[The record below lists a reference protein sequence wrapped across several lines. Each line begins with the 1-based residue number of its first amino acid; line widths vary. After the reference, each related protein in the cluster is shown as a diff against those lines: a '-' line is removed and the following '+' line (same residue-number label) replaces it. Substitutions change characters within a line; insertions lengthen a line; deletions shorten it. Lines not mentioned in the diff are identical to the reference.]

1 MPDEEPAPSKLPSR
15 REWLRRLA
23 PILLVLAVLLVLRT
37 LRPTLP
43 RDQHL
48 AFDLGAAAPEVTRID
63 VTFDDPRRPG
73 EEPAVA
79 STWNFARGTAPRVVA
94 TTVRLHDGEWDLDIR
109 VERASDERT
118 TRIARRVTLEGG
130 ETVIHLEPAL
140 R

>member
-1 MPDEEPAPSKLPSR
+1 MPDDEPSPSKLPSR

-23 PILLVLAVLLVLRT
+23 PILLVVAVLLVLRT

-43 RDQHL
+43 RDQQVS
-48 AFDLGAAAPEVTRID
+48 FDLGSAAPEVTRLD

-73 EEPAVA
+73 DESAVA
-79 STWNFARGTAPRVVA
+79 STWNFAPGKAPRVVT

-109 VERASDERT
+109 VQRAPDERT

-130 ETVIHLEPAL
+130 STVIRLEPAL